1 MTLEIPPQYI
11 PDEKLLEDLFLLTI
25 EGELREA
32 WRQWHDEMFYKNLKL
47 CVDGAGLPEYLNL
60 NPRK

>member
-32 WRQWHDEMFYKNLKL
+32 WQEWRDELFYKNL
-47 CVDGAGLPEYLNL
+47 VTIFQPEN
-60 NPRK
+60 